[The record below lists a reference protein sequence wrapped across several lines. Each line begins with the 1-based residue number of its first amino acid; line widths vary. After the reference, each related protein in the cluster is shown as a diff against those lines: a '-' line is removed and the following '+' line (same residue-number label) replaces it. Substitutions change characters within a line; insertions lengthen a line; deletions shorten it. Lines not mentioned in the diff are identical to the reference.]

1 MAARSWRLPRPAR
14 RPGPGRCAYGGGAGP
29 WPLVTRKIAILG
41 ATGSIGKSALDLIE
55 RSPDRFEVAAV
66 TAATNVEAL
75 ADIARRTGAKLAVI
89 SDQDRLGELRN
100 LLDGTRCTAAAGADA
115 LVEAAASEADLV
127 IAAIVGCAG
136 L

>member
-75 ADIARRTGAKLAVI
+75 ADIARRTHARLAVI
-89 SDQDRLGELRN
+89 AEESRFGELQKR
-100 LLDGTRCTAAAGADA
+100 LAGTSCRVATG
-115 LVEAAASEADLV
+115 
-127 IAAIVGCAG
+127 GG
-136 L
+136 